1 MNKVY
6 FGSLL
11 GVALVIGIVGLGSA
25 QVILDHPQER
35 KYTQWIAA
43 SGTVESIDV
52 DAHKI
57 SISTEKG
64 GVREFNLDR
73 EVRVIRGE
81 SLGNISD
88 VKNGDKVTVRYLR
101 AGLIVTTIKS

>member
-6 FGSLL
+6 YGSLIAF
-11 GVALVIGIVGLGSA
+11 ALISIAGLGSA

-43 SGTVESIDV
+43 SGTVESIDT

-57 SISTEKG
+57 NIRTDKG
-64 GVREFNLDR
+64 GVREFSIDR
-73 EVRVIRGE
+73 DVRVIRGE
-81 SLGNISD
+81 SLGNLSD
-88 VKNGDKVTVRYLR
+88 VKSGDNVSVRYLR